1 MADVAIIGAG
11 LAGLSAART
20 LVERGV
26 AVEVF
31 EATERLG
38 GRARTV
44 HAPDASLPIELGP
57 EFVHGDPDRTSELVR
72 DPDVQIE
79 ELGESHHVWRDGRL
93 VAAGD
98 LWQRFGELLA
108 QVNERADESARAY
121 IERVRM
127 QADDARVL
135 GQFIEGFYGA
145 DLGDIS
151 IVNVAEDAGGAGGD
165 DSPGQYRVRGGY
177 DRVVAALASRITA
190 AKLHLGC
197 TVQRID
203 WRGSPIRIEYEY
215 GDCIATA
222 TAARA
227 IVTVPLGVLQAGG
240 IVFEPALE
248 AHARAI
254 EQLAVGQVVKIVL
267 WLREPVWDA
276 HDPSRV
282 DFVHGIDTGFPTYW
296 LRSADQTHLLTAWA
310 GGQRAQELAGYS
322 VATLVERA
330 IDGYATATGASRAR
344 IAAAV
349 REHYFHDYA
358 HDPFARGAY
367 SYVRVGASGAV
378 SQLAEPVADRLFF
391 AGEAT
396 DVEYEGTVA
405 GALASGA
412 RAAEQILRL
421 AEPATRR
428 AATR

>member
-1 MADVAIIGAG
+1 MAEVAIIGAG

-20 LVERGV
+20 LVEHG
-26 AVEVF
+26 VEVEIF
-31 EATERLG
+31 EATDRLG

-44 HAPDASLPIELGP
+44 HVPDASLPIELGP

-72 DPDVQIE
+72 DPDVEIE
-79 ELGESHHVWRDGRL
+79 ELGERHHIWRDGRL

-108 QVNERADESARAY
+108 QVNESADESARAY
-121 IERVRM
+121 IDRVGMRP
-127 QADDARVL
+127 DDARLL

-145 DLGDIS
+145 NLGDIS

-165 DSPGQYRVRGGY
+165 DSPGQYRVRDGY
-177 DRVVAALASRITA
+177 DRVVAALASRIPA
-190 AKLHLGC
+190 ATLHLGC

-203 WRGSPIRIEYEY
+203 WRGSPIRIEYEV
-215 GDCIATA
+215 GDCLTTATA
-222 TAARA
+222 TRA
-227 IVTVPLGVLQAGG
+227 IVTVPLGVLRAGT
-240 IVFEPALE
+240 IVFEPALD
-248 AHARAI
+248 AHAHAI
-254 EQLAVGQVVKIVL
+254 EQLAVGQVVKLVL
-267 WLREPVWDA
+267 RLRDPVWDA
-276 HDPSRV
+276 HDPARI
-282 DFVHGIDTGFPTYW
+282 DFVHGIDAGFPTYW

-310 GGQRAQELAGYS
+310 GGERARELASCS

-330 IDGYATATGASRAR
+330 IDGYAAATGAGRAR

-349 REHYFHDYA
+349 RDHYFHDYA

-367 SYVRVGASGAV
+367 SYVRVGASRAV
-378 SQLAEPVADRLFF
+378 SQLARPVAEHLFF

-421 AEPATRR
+421 VQPARQT
-428 AATR
+428 ASP